1 MKRGLTY
8 DDILL
13 VPKYSEVK
21 SRSII
26 NTNTLVSRRYGLLK
40 PLVASCMD
48 TVCEYKMSIK
58 MVELGGVGCI
68 HRFMTIDEQ
77 CEQVSKVVEYI
88 NNNHMYEHWGVMYD
102 NWHSEIKQ
110 IPVMAAIG
118 VNDVDI
124 DRAIRLVL
132 SGVNIILIDVA
143 HGHHINVKNM
153 IRKLREVLPTSV
165 DIIAGNIS
173 TKESAEDLCEWGAD
187 GLRVGIGGGSLCT
200 TRIQT
205 GHGVPNVTSIID
217 CVEGSSVPVMA
228 DGGIRNSGVNIILID
243 VAHGHHI
250 NVKNM
255 IRKLR
260 EVLPTSV
267 DIIAG
272 NISTKESAEDLC
284 EWGADGLRVGI
295 GGGSLCTTRIQTGHG
310 VPNVTSIIDCV
321 EGSSVPVMAD
331 GGIRNS
337 GDISK
342 ALSVGADCVM
352 LGSLLAGTK
361 ESPGKIVEKGNGSLY
376 KRYRGS
382 ASLETK
388 SAHKQSTKHI
398 EGESTMI
405 PFKGSVEYIIDNLND
420 GLKSA
425 LSYSGSKD
433 IKDFHLKSE
442 VMEITPSGMAES
454 KPHLL

>member
-48 TVCEYKMSIK
+48 TVCEYKMAIK

-68 HRFMTIDEQ
+68 HRFMTVDEQ

-102 NWHSEIKQ
+102 DWHSEIKQ

-124 DRAIRLVL
+124 DRAVRLVL

-153 IRKLREVLPTSV
+153 IRKLRET
-165 DIIAGNIS
+165 
-173 TKESAEDLCEWGAD
+173 
-187 GLRVGIGGGSLCT
+187 
-200 TRIQT
+200 
-205 GHGVPNVTSIID
+205 
-217 CVEGSSVPVMA
+217 
-228 DGGIRNSGVNIILID
+228 
-243 VAHGHHI
+243 
-250 NVKNM
+250 
-255 IRKLR
+255 
-260 EVLPTSV
+260 LPTSV

-337 GDISK
+337 GDIAK

-388 SAHKQSTKHI
+388 SAHKQSTKHV

-405 PFKGSVEYIIDNLND
+405 PFKGSVEYILDKLTD

-433 IKDFHLKSE
+433 IKEFHWKSE

>member
-48 TVCEYKMSIK
+48 TVCEYKMAIK

-102 NWHSEIKQ
+102 DWYSEIKQ

-124 DRAIRLVL
+124 ERAVRLVL

-143 HGHHINVKNM
+143 HGHHINVTNM
-153 IRKLREVLPTSV
+153 IRKLRETLPTSV

-173 TKESAEDLCEWGAD
+173 TKESAEDLCEWG
-187 GLRVGIGGGSLCT
+187 V
-200 TRIQT
+200 
-205 GHGVPNVTSIID
+205 
-217 CVEGSSVPVMA
+217 
-228 DGGIRNSGVNIILID
+228 
-243 VAHGHHI
+243 
-250 NVKNM
+250 
-255 IRKLR
+255 
-260 EVLPTSV
+260 
-267 DIIAG
+267 
-272 NISTKESAEDLC
+272 
-284 EWGADGLRVGI
+284 DGLRVGI

-337 GDISK
+337 GDIAK

-388 SAHKQSTKHI
+388 SAHKQSTKHV

-405 PFKGSVEYIIDNLND
+405 PFKGSVEYIIDKLND

-433 IKDFHLKSE
+433 IKEFHWKSE
-442 VMEITPSGMAES
+442 VMEITPSGMVES

>member
-21 SRSII
+21 SRSTI
-26 NTNTLVSRRYGLLK
+26 NINTLVSRRYGLLR
-40 PLVASCMD
+40 PFVASCMD
-48 TVCEYKMSIK
+48 TVCEYKMAIK
-58 MVELGGVGCI
+58 MLELGGVGCI
-68 HRFMTIDEQ
+68 HRFMTVDEQ

-88 NNNHMYEHWGVMYD
+88 NNNHMYEDWGVMYD
-102 NWHSEIKQ
+102 DWHAEIKQ
-110 IPVMAAIG
+110 IPIMAAIG
-118 VNDVDI
+118 VNDDDI
-124 DRAIRLVL
+124 DRAIKLVFT
-132 SGVNIILIDVA
+132 GVNILLIDVA
-143 HGHHINVKNM
+143 HGHHVNVKNM
-153 IRKLREVLPTSV
+153 ISKLREFLPTYV

-173 TKESAEDLCEWGAD
+173 TKESAEDLC
-187 GLRVGIGGGSLCT
+187 
-200 TRIQT
+200 
-205 GHGVPNVTSIID
+205 
-217 CVEGSSVPVMA
+217 
-228 DGGIRNSGVNIILID
+228 
-243 VAHGHHI
+243 
-250 NVKNM
+250 K
-255 IRKLR
+255 
-260 EVLPTSV
+260 
-267 DIIAG
+267 
-272 NISTKESAEDLC
+272 
-284 EWGADGLRVGI
+284 WGADGLRVGI

-337 GDISK
+337 GDIAK

-361 ESPGKIVEKGNGSLY
+361 ESPGNIVEKSDGSLY

-388 SAHKQSTKHI
+388 STHGQSTKHI

-405 PFKGSVEYIIDNLND
+405 PFKGSVNYILDKLTD

-425 LSYSGSKD
+425 LSYSGSKN
-433 IKDFHLKSE
+433 IKEFHWKSE